1 MFKLITTFLC
11 IAIIPLPAFA
21 INKEEAMACVQAGV
35 VRFMSGQ
42 SISGM
47 VDIPYMISNSRI
59 PATESRV
66 RQLLDQK
73 AFENSNWYKDV
84 QVNVVGI
91 PQAKSDGFFLI
102 AGNIWGQ
109 EKNKSEQ
116 WTKFR
121 HHYIV
126 WARKDGNQCRI
137 GRLAIAEI
145 FRLGLWVRQNT

>member
-1 MFKLITTFLC
+1 MSVSYLIKK
-11 IAIIPLPAFA
+11 PLRT
-21 INKEEAMACVQAGV
+21 VTG
-35 VRFMSGQ
+35 
-42 SISGM
+42 
-47 VDIPYMISNSRI
+47 
-59 PATESRV
+59 
-66 RQLLDQK
+66 
-73 AFENSNWYKDV
+73 KDV

-137 GRLAIAEI
+137 GRLAIEEI